1 MVTTKDDLVARL
13 KEKIMA
19 SENPTDDEI
28 KLMEDFAD
36 TFDSFSANNS
46 NELNEKIAELESKN
60 SEWEKKYNDNDAMWK
75 KKYID
80 RFEGKV
86 TDIPEVK
93 DTLDAERG
101 ANISIDDLFIPKN

>member
-28 KLMEDFAD
+28 KFMEDLSD

-46 NELNEKIAELESKN
+46 DDLNAKINELESKN
-60 SEWEKKYNDNDAMWK
+60 KEWEQKYNDNESAWK
-75 KKYID
+75 KKYIE

-93 DTLDAERG
+93 ESLDAERG

>member
-1 MVTTKDDLVARL
+1 MVTTKEDLVARL

-19 SENPTDDEI
+19 SENPSDDEI
-28 KLMEDFAD
+28 KLMEDLAD

-60 SEWEKKYNDNDAMWK
+60 SEWEQKYNENESMWK
-75 KKYID
+75 KKYIE

-93 DTLDAERG
+93 ETLDAERG